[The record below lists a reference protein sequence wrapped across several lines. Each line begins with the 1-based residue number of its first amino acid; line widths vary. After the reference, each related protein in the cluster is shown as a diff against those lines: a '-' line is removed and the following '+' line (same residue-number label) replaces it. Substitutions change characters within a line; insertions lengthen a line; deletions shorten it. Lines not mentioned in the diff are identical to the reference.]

1 MTLRNEYENRELIL
15 RSLDITQE
23 ALRLAREE
31 YRLGARTFEQLRES
45 VNAEAAAQRDAVA
58 ADYDFT
64 DALLTLEE
72 AVGSTIDG
80 SSAGG
85 GAG

>member
-1 MTLRNEYENRELIL
+1 
-15 RSLDITQE
+15 
-23 ALRLAREE
+23 
-31 YRLGARTFEQLRES
+31 LGARTFEQLRES
-45 VNAEAAAQRDAVA
+45 VNVEAAAQRDAVA

-72 AVGSTIDG
+72 AVGTTIDG

-85 GAG
+85 GAE